1 MLTRLLIFLCFFNF
15 ISSQSYS
22 QNYKKATKFY
32 KEGNEEIKAV
42 NNINFSIKEN
52 EKVVI
57 YGRSGSGKST
67 LLNLLSGLDVYSDGE
82 ISYKNYKY
90 DNQHKQLTQLR
101 KESMGFVYQFHHLLK
116 EFTSIENVALGS
128 MILGENKKRSLEKAS
143 DILNKFGLTERLN
156 HFPSQ
161 LSGGEKQ
168 RVAMARALIN
178 KPDLIFLDEPTG
190 NLDKESGINILNIL
204 KDLNNQGK
212 TVIMITHNQEHASM
226 FKKVIELVDGK
237 IVNQ

>member
-1 MLTRLLIFLCFFNF
+1 MNNLLEA
-15 ISSQSYS
+15 
-22 QNYKKATKFY
+22 KKLFKFY

-52 EKVVI
+52 EKIVI

-67 LLNLLSGLDVYSDGE
+67 LLNLLSGLDTYSDGE

-90 DNQHKQLTQLR
+90 DNQHRKLTQLR

-128 MILGENKKRSLEKAS
+128 MILGENKKRSLEQAS
-143 DILNKFGLTERLN
+143 DILDKFGLSERLN

-190 NLDKESGINILNIL
+190 NLDKDTSKEVIKYLNQLTDEFKSSIIVATHDPEFRNFSDKILTMDSG
-204 KDLNNQGK
+204 
-212 TVIMITHNQEHASM
+212 V
-226 FKKVIELVDGK
+226 FV
-237 IVNQ
+237 

>member
-1 MLTRLLIFLCFFNF
+1 MSNLLEAKNL
-15 ISSQSYS
+15 S
-22 QNYKKATKFY
+22 KFY

-90 DNQHKQLTQLR
+90 DNQHKRLTQLR
-101 KESMGFVYQFHHLLK
+101 KENMGFVYQFHHLLK

-128 MILGENKKRSLEKAS
+128 MILGENKKRSLEKWNLVAKT
-143 DILNKFGLTERLN
+143 ILHVEEWKE
-156 HFPSQ
+156 
-161 LSGGEKQ
+161 
-168 RVAMARALIN
+168 
-178 KPDLIFLDEPTG
+178 IFEEVGYDREWEFFTP
-190 NLDKESGINILNIL
+190 
-204 KDLNNQGK
+204 
-212 TVIMITHNQEHASM
+212 
-226 FKKVIELVDGK
+226 
-237 IVNQ
+237 

>member
-1 MLTRLLIFLCFFNF
+1 MNNLLEAKNL
-15 ISSQSYS
+15 S
-22 QNYKKATKFY
+22 KFY
-32 KEGNEEIKAV
+32 KEGDEEIKAV
-42 NNINFSIKEN
+42 NNIDFSIKEN
-52 EKVVI
+52 EKIVI

-67 LLNLLSGLDVYSDGE
+67 LLNLLSGLDTYSDGQ

-90 DNQHKQLTQLR
+90 ENQHRKLTQLR

-128 MILGENKKRSLEKAS
+128 MISGENKKRSLEQAS
-143 DILNKFGLTERLN
+143 DILDKFGLSERLN

-190 NLDKESGINILNIL
+190 NLDKDTSKEVINYLNQLTDEFKSSIIVATHDPEFRNFSDKILTMDSG
-204 KDLNNQGK
+204 
-212 TVIMITHNQEHASM
+212 V
-226 FKKVIELVDGK
+226 FV
-237 IVNQ
+237 

>member
-1 MLTRLLIFLCFFNF
+1 MNNLLEANNL
-15 ISSQSYS
+15 S
-22 QNYKKATKFY
+22 KFY
-32 KEGNEEIKAV
+32 KEGDEEIKAV
-42 NNINFSIKEN
+42 YKIDFSIKEN
-52 EKVVI
+52 EKIVI

-67 LLNLLSGLDVYSDGE
+67 LLNLLSGLDTYSDGE

-116 EFTSIENVALGS
+116 EFTAIENVALGS
-128 MILGENKKRSLEKAS
+128 MISGENKKKSLEKAS
-143 DILNKFGLTERLN
+143 DILDKFGLSERLN

-190 NLDKESGINILNIL
+190 NLDKDTSKEVINYLNQLTDEFKSSIIVATHDPEFRNFSDKILTMDSG
-204 KDLNNQGK
+204 
-212 TVIMITHNQEHASM
+212 V
-226 FKKVIELVDGK
+226 FV
-237 IVNQ
+237 

>member
-1 MLTRLLIFLCFFNF
+1 MNNLLEAKNL
-15 ISSQSYS
+15 S
-22 QNYKKATKFY
+22 KFY
-32 KEGNEEIKAV
+32 KEGDEEIKAV

-67 LLNLLSGLDVYSDGE
+67 LLNLLSGLDTYSNGE
-82 ISYKNYKY
+82 ISYKNYRY
-90 DNQHKQLTQLR
+90 DNQQKQLTQLR

-143 DILNKFGLTERLN
+143 DILDKFGLSKRLN

-190 NLDKESGINILNIL
+190 NLDKDTSKEVISFLNHLTDEFKSSIIVATHDPEFRNFSDKILTMDSG
-204 KDLNNQGK
+204 
-212 TVIMITHNQEHASM
+212 V
-226 FKKVIELVDGK
+226 FV
-237 IVNQ
+237 

>member
-1 MLTRLLIFLCFFNF
+1 MNNLLEAKHL
-15 ISSQSYS
+15 S
-22 QNYKKATKFY
+22 KFY
-32 KEGNEEIKAV
+32 KEGDEEIKAV
-42 NNINFSIKEN
+42 NKIDFSIKEN
-52 EKVVI
+52 EKIVI

-67 LLNLLSGLDVYSDGE
+67 LLNLLSGLDTYSDGE

-90 DNQHKQLTQLR
+90 DNQHKQLTKLR
-101 KESMGFVYQFHHLLK
+101 RESMGFVYQFHHLLK

-128 MILGENKKRSLEKAS
+128 MVSGENKKRSLEQAS
-143 DILNKFGLTERLN
+143 EILDKFGLSERLN

-190 NLDKESGINILNIL
+190 NLDKDTSKEVINYLNQLADDFKSSIIVATHDPEFRNFSDKILTMDSG
-204 KDLNNQGK
+204 
-212 TVIMITHNQEHASM
+212 V
-226 FKKVIELVDGK
+226 FV
-237 IVNQ
+237 

>member
-1 MLTRLLIFLCFFNF
+1 MNNLLEA
-15 ISSQSYS
+15 
-22 QNYKKATKFY
+22 KKLSKFY

-52 EKVVI
+52 EKIVI

-67 LLNLLSGLDVYSDGE
+67 LLNLLSGLDTYSDGE

-90 DNQHKQLTQLR
+90 DNQHRKLTQLR
-101 KESMGFVYQFHHLLK
+101 KKSMGFVYQFHHLLK

-128 MILGENKKRSLEKAS
+128 MILGENKKRSLEQAS
-143 DILNKFGLTERLN
+143 DILDKFGLSERLN

-190 NLDKESGINILNIL
+190 NLDKDTSKEVIKYLNQLTDEFKSSIIVATHDPEFRNFSDKILTMDSG
-204 KDLNNQGK
+204 
-212 TVIMITHNQEHASM
+212 V
-226 FKKVIELVDGK
+226 FV
-237 IVNQ
+237 

>member
-1 MLTRLLIFLCFFNF
+1 MNNLLEARNL
-15 ISSQSYS
+15 S
-22 QNYKKATKFY
+22 KFY
-32 KEGNEEIKAV
+32 KEGHQEIKAV
-42 NNINFSIKEN
+42 NNIDFFIKKN

-67 LLNLLSGLDVYSDGE
+67 LLNLLSGLDTYSDGE
-82 ISYKNYKY
+82 ISYKNYRY
-90 DNQHKQLTQLR
+90 DNQQKQLTQLR

-143 DILNKFGLTERLN
+143 DILNKFGLSKRLN

-190 NLDKESGINILNIL
+190 NLDKDTSKEVINYLNHLTDEFKSSIIVATHDPEFRNFSDKILTMDSG
-204 KDLNNQGK
+204 
-212 TVIMITHNQEHASM
+212 V
-226 FKKVIELVDGK
+226 FV
-237 IVNQ
+237 

>member
-1 MLTRLLIFLCFFNF
+1 MNNLLEA
-15 ISSQSYS
+15 
-22 QNYKKATKFY
+22 KKLSKFY
-32 KEGNEEIKAV
+32 QEGNEEIKAV
-42 NNINFSIKEN
+42 NNIDFSIKEN
-52 EKVVI
+52 EKIVI

-67 LLNLLSGLDVYSDGE
+67 LLNLLSGLDTYSDGQ

-90 DNQHKQLTQLR
+90 ENQHRKLTQLR

-128 MILGENKKRSLEKAS
+128 MISGENKKRSLEQAS
-143 DILNKFGLTERLN
+143 DILDKFGLSERLN

-190 NLDKESGINILNIL
+190 NLDKDTSKEVINYLNQLTNEFKSSIIVATHDPEFRNFSDKILTMDSG
-204 KDLNNQGK
+204 
-212 TVIMITHNQEHASM
+212 V
-226 FKKVIELVDGK
+226 FV
-237 IVNQ
+237 

>member
-1 MLTRLLIFLCFFNF
+1 MNNLLEA
-15 ISSQSYS
+15 
-22 QNYKKATKFY
+22 KKLSKFY

-42 NNINFSIKEN
+42 NNIDFSIKEN
-52 EKVVI
+52 EKIVI

-67 LLNLLSGLDVYSDGE
+67 LLNLLSGLDTYSSGQ

-90 DNQHKQLTQLR
+90 DNQHRKLTQLR

-128 MILGENKKRSLEKAS
+128 MISGENEKRSLEQAS
-143 DILNKFGLTERLN
+143 DILDKFGLSERLN

-190 NLDKESGINILNIL
+190 NLDKDTSKEVINYLNQLTDEFKSSIIVATHDPEFRNFSDKILTMDSG
-204 KDLNNQGK
+204 
-212 TVIMITHNQEHASM
+212 V
-226 FKKVIELVDGK
+226 FV
-237 IVNQ
+237 

>member
-1 MLTRLLIFLCFFNF
+1 MNNLLEA
-15 ISSQSYS
+15 
-22 QNYKKATKFY
+22 KKLSKFY
-32 KEGNEEIKAV
+32 QEGNEEIKAV
-42 NNINFSIKEN
+42 NNIDFSIKEN
-52 EKVVI
+52 EKIVI

-67 LLNLLSGLDVYSDGE
+67 LLNLLSGLDTYSDGQ

-90 DNQHKQLTQLR
+90 DNQHRKLTQLR

-128 MILGENKKRSLEKAS
+128 MISGDNKKRSLEKAS
-143 DILNKFGLTERLN
+143 DILDRFGLSERLN

-190 NLDKESGINILNIL
+190 NLDKDTSKEVINYLNQLTDEFKSSIIVATHDPEFRNFSDKILTMDSG
-204 KDLNNQGK
+204 
-212 TVIMITHNQEHASM
+212 V
-226 FKKVIELVDGK
+226 FV
-237 IVNQ
+237 

>member
-1 MLTRLLIFLCFFNF
+1 MNNLLEANKL
-15 ISSQSYS
+15 S
-22 QNYKKATKFY
+22 KFY

-42 NNINFSIKEN
+42 NNIDFSIKEN
-52 EKVVI
+52 EKIVI

-67 LLNLLSGLDVYSDGE
+67 LLNLLSGLDTYTEGQ

-90 DNQHKQLTQLR
+90 DNQHRKLTQLR

-116 EFTSIENVALGS
+116 EFSSIENVALGS
-128 MILGENKKRSLEKAS
+128 MISGENKKKSLEKAF
-143 DILNKFGLTERLN
+143 DILDKFGLSERLN

-190 NLDKESGINILNIL
+190 NLDKDTSKEVISYLNQLADEFKSSIIVATHDPEFRNFSDKILTMDSG
-204 KDLNNQGK
+204 
-212 TVIMITHNQEHASM
+212 V
-226 FKKVIELVDGK
+226 FV
-237 IVNQ
+237 

>member
-1 MLTRLLIFLCFFNF
+1 MNNLLEA
-15 ISSQSYS
+15 
-22 QNYKKATKFY
+22 KKLSKFY

-42 NNINFSIKEN
+42 NNIDFSIKEN
-52 EKVVI
+52 EKIVI

-67 LLNLLSGLDVYSDGE
+67 LLNLLSGLDTYSEGQ

-90 DNQHKQLTQLR
+90 ENQHRKLTQLR

-128 MILGENKKRSLEKAS
+128 MISGENKKRSLEKAS
-143 DILNKFGLTERLN
+143 DILDKFGLSERLN

-190 NLDKESGINILNIL
+190 NLDKDTSKEVINYLNQLTDEFKSSIIVATHDPEFRNFSDKILTMDSG
-204 KDLNNQGK
+204 
-212 TVIMITHNQEHASM
+212 V
-226 FKKVIELVDGK
+226 FV
-237 IVNQ
+237 

>member
-1 MLTRLLIFLCFFNF
+1 MNNLLEA
-15 ISSQSYS
+15 
-22 QNYKKATKFY
+22 KKLSKFY

-42 NNINFSIKEN
+42 NNIDFSIKEN
-52 EKVVI
+52 EKIVI

-67 LLNLLSGLDVYSDGE
+67 LLNLLSGLDTYSDGQ

-90 DNQHKQLTQLR
+90 ENQHRKLTQLR

-128 MILGENKKRSLEKAS
+128 MISGENKKRSLEQAS
-143 DILNKFGLTERLN
+143 DILDKFGLSERLN

-190 NLDKESGINILNIL
+190 NLDKDTSKEVIDYLNQLTDEFKSSIIVATHDPEFRNFSDKILTMDSG
-204 KDLNNQGK
+204 
-212 TVIMITHNQEHASM
+212 V
-226 FKKVIELVDGK
+226 FV
-237 IVNQ
+237 

>member
-1 MLTRLLIFLCFFNF
+1 MNNLLEA
-15 ISSQSYS
+15 
-22 QNYKKATKFY
+22 KKLSKFY

-42 NNINFSIKEN
+42 NNIDFSIKEN
-52 EKVVI
+52 EKIVI

-67 LLNLLSGLDVYSDGE
+67 LLNLLSGLDTYSDGQ

-90 DNQHKQLTQLR
+90 ENQHRKLTQLR

-116 EFTSIENVALGS
+116 EFTSIENVALGW
-128 MILGENKKRSLEKAS
+128 MISGENKKRSLEQAS
-143 DILNKFGLTERLN
+143 EILDKFGLSERLN

-190 NLDKESGINILNIL
+190 NLDKDTSKEVINYLNQLTDEFKSSIIVATHDPEFRNFSDKILTMDSG
-204 KDLNNQGK
+204 
-212 TVIMITHNQEHASM
+212 V
-226 FKKVIELVDGK
+226 FV
-237 IVNQ
+237 

>member
-1 MLTRLLIFLCFFNF
+1 MSNLLEAKNL
-15 ISSQSYS
+15 S
-22 QNYKKATKFY
+22 KFY
-32 KEGNEEIKAV
+32 KEGNVVNKPLNEIP
-42 NNINFSIKEN
+42 NSIKEN
-52 EKVVI
+52 EKIVI

-67 LLNLLSGLDVYSDGE
+67 LLNLLSGLDTYSEGQ

-90 DNQHKQLTQLR
+90 DNQHRQLTQLR

-128 MILGENKKRSLEKAS
+128 MILGENKKRSLEQAS
-143 DILNKFGLTERLN
+143 DILNKFGLSERLN

-190 NLDKESGINILNIL
+190 NLDKDTSKEVINYLNLLTDEFKSSIIVATHDPEFRNFSDKILTMDSG
-204 KDLNNQGK
+204 
-212 TVIMITHNQEHASM
+212 V
-226 FKKVIELVDGK
+226 FV
-237 IVNQ
+237 

>member
-1 MLTRLLIFLCFFNF
+1 MNNLLEA
-15 ISSQSYS
+15 
-22 QNYKKATKFY
+22 KKLSKFY

-42 NNINFSIKEN
+42 NNIDFSIKEN
-52 EKVVI
+52 EKIVI

-67 LLNLLSGLDVYSDGE
+67 LLNLLSGLDTYSDGQ

-90 DNQHKQLTQLR
+90 DNQHRKLTQLR

-128 MILGENKKRSLEKAS
+128 MISGENKKRSLEQAS
-143 DILNKFGLTERLN
+143 DILDKFGLSERLN

-190 NLDKESGINILNIL
+190 NLDKDTSKEVINYLNQLTDEFKSSIIVATHDPEFRNFSDKILTMDSG
-204 KDLNNQGK
+204 
-212 TVIMITHNQEHASM
+212 V
-226 FKKVIELVDGK
+226 FV
-237 IVNQ
+237 